1 MRNMPAVVAAARIVN
16 FAITTRLGISSRAST
31 ASRRAST
38 VTAKASS
45 SALNAP
51 ISAVTLF
58 PDISVLV
65 NRRGC
70 TALVLETPPLVC
82 DLRGPLA
89 VLHCI
94 RYPR

>member
-1 MRNMPAVVAAARIVN
+1 MVA
-16 FAITTRLGISSRAST
+16 
-31 ASRRAST
+31 
-38 VTAKASS
+38 AKASS

-51 ISAVTLF
+51 ISAVTLS

-70 TALVLETPPLVC
+70 TALVLETPPLVS
-82 DLRGPLA
+82 DLRRPLA